1 MVSSA
6 VAFVSR
12 PFQALS
18 PSARKSLGL
27 LLLAAIMLA
36 FPLIHDDDADIDT
49 AANALSYAT
58 LALGLNIV
66 VGFAGL
72 LDLGYAAFFAIG
84 AYYYGILGWW
94 RR

>member
-1 MVSSA
+1 MSGA
-6 VAFVSR
+6 VEFISK
-12 PFQALS
+12 PFMAI
-18 PSARKSLGL
+18 PEDKRKALGL
-27 LLLAAIMLA
+27 ILVAIILLL

-72 LDLGYAAFFAIG
+72 LDLGYAAFLRSVRITTAFSRAF
-84 AYYYGILGWW
+84 
-94 RR
+94 R